1 MPQRFDPSA
10 FVGRTVKQMDEALKG
25 HRGEAT
31 AEVTVEGESMP
42 SAELVQLAEIV
53 PAACVLYATTTRT
66 QGTPELQW
74 QLASYADVELLMGE
88 APTLIGCVHEDPY
101 RALLEPGVCRSR
113 AQSQARCPCARPGA
127 PRQSCSSRPRS
138 TASGEPTCTTQR
150 R

>member
-31 AEVTVEGESMP
+31 AEVTGEGESMP

-88 APTLIGCVHEDPY
+88 APTLIGCVHEDP
-101 RALLEPGVCRSR
+101 
-113 AQSQARCPCARPGA
+113 
-127 PRQSCSSRPRS
+127 
-138 TASGEPTCTTQR
+138 
-150 R
+150 

>member
-10 FVGRTVKQMDEALKG
+10 FVGRTVKQMDDALKG

-31 AEVTVEGESMP
+31 AEVTGEGESTP

-74 QLASYADVELLMGE
+74 QLASYADVELPMGE
-88 APTLIGCVHEDPY
+88 APTLIGCVHEDP
-101 RALLEPGVCRSR
+101 
-113 AQSQARCPCARPGA
+113 
-127 PRQSCSSRPRS
+127 
-138 TASGEPTCTTQR
+138 
-150 R
+150 